1 MRIIVYG
8 AEVHAEGVSK
18 CFYVMI
24 VIGVNSKRF
33 DRHTVLR

>member
-18 CFYVMI
+18 FFYVI
-24 VIGVNSKRF
+24 VIGVNPKRF
-33 DRHTVLR
+33 DLHTVLR